1 MFCKKCGTRINDGAK
16 FCPAC
21 GQTVPAATA
30 EPAAEQAV
38 ESRCT
43 SCGTA
48 LKKDAQFCPNCGRT
62 VQAAQKEPARG
73 EARPENLVSGEDGK
87 TAEAARESLD
97 AKNNC
102 LNCGKPIEENWQ
114 LCPYCG
120 KEIVRDI
127 VCSNCGKKL
136 EKDWIVCP
144 FCKIPVQN
152 ETVQ

>member
-1 MFCKKCGTRINDGAK
+1 MFCKKCGTPLKEGAK

-30 EPAAEQAV
+30 
-38 ESRCT
+38 
-43 SCGTA
+43 
-48 LKKDAQFCPNCGRT
+48 K
-62 VQAAQKEPARG
+62 PARG
-73 EARPENLVSGEDGK
+73 EAKPENLVSGEDEK
-87 TAEAARESLD
+87 IAEAIQESLD
-97 AKNNC
+97 AENNC
-102 LNCGKPIEENWQ
+102 LNCGKPLEENWQ
-114 LCPYCG
+114 MCPYCG